1 LVSERCAFPG
11 DDPGPRNVLVTG
23 GASGIGRAIA
33 SRFLADGCSVAVVD
47 LRASDSDGTVFVAAD
62 LRDRTAA
69 REALRSA
76 WERLGGL
83 DVLVNAAGIYPS
95 RLLLEMDDASWDRV
109 LDINLNAP
117 YVLCTEFARLLV
129 ADGRPGH
136 IVNITSGAADRAR
149 RGGAHY
155 CTSKAAL
162 TMLTKALALELAP
175 HRIHVNA
182 VSPGFVAVDSSVNPL
197 NPAYVQ
203 AIESGRPWPSPGT
216 PADVAGAVA
225 YLCSSDAQWV
235 TGAVLNVDGGVGT
248 GNATLPLA

>member
-1 LVSERCAFPG
+1 MSKRK
-11 DDPGPRNVLVTG
+11 VLVTG
-23 GASGIGRAIA
+23 GAGGIGRAIA
-33 SRFLADGCSVAVVD
+33 ERFVADGCSVAVVD
-47 LRASDSDGTVFVAAD
+47 LRAGELAGAVSITGDLSD
-62 LRDRTAA
+62 RRTA
-69 REALRSA
+69 RECLRSA
-76 WERLGGL
+76 WERLDGL

-95 RLLLEMDDASWDRV
+95 RLLLELDDASWDRV

-129 ADGRPGH
+129 AAGRPGH

-197 NPAYVQ
+197 NTAYVQ

-216 PADVAGAVA
+216 PSDIAGAVA
-225 YLCSSDAQWV
+225 YLCSTDATWV

>member
-1 LVSERCAFPG
+1 LVSR
-11 DDPGPRNVLVTG
+11 RKVLVTG
-23 GASGIGRAIA
+23 GAGGIGRAIVE
-33 SRFLADGCSVAVVD
+33 RFVADGCAVAVVD
-47 LRASDSDGTVFVAAD
+47 LRADALDGTVSIAGD

-69 REALRSA
+69 RECLRGA
-76 WERLGGL
+76 WEQLDGL

-95 RLLLEMDDASWDRV
+95 RLLLDMDDADWDRV
-109 LDINLNAP
+109 LDVNLNAP
-117 YVLCTEFARLLV
+117 YALCTEFARLLV
-129 ADGRPGH
+129 AAERPGH

-162 TMLTKALALELAP
+162 TMLTKALALELAA

-182 VSPGFVAVDSSVNPL
+182 VSPGFVAVDSEVNPL

-203 AIESGRPWPSPGT
+203 AIESGRPWPEPGT
-216 PADVAGAVA
+216 PDDIAAAVA
-225 YLCSSDAQWV
+225 YLCSPDAKWV
-235 TGAVLNVDGGVGT
+235 TGTILNVDGGVGT

>member
-1 LVSERCAFPG
+1 VSKRK
-11 DDPGPRNVLVTG
+11 VVVTG
-23 GASGIGRAIA
+23 AAGGIGRAIA
-33 SRFLADGCSVAVVD
+33 ARFLASGCEVALVD
-47 LRASDSDGTVFVAAD
+47 VRPAELPGAVALAAD
-62 LRDRTAA
+62 LSDRTAA
-69 REALRSA
+69 RSCLREA

-83 DVLVNAAGIYPS
+83 DVLVNAAGVYPS
-95 RLLLEMDDASWDRV
+95 RLLLEMSDAEWSRV
-109 LDINLNAP
+109 LDVNLNAP
-117 YVLCTEFARLLV
+117 YALCTEFARLLV

-162 TMLTKALALELAP
+162 TMLTKALALELAA

-182 VSPGFVAVDSSVNPL
+182 VSPGFVAVDSEVNPL

-203 AIESGRPWPSPGT
+203 AIESGRPWPDPGT
-216 PADVAGAVA
+216 PDDIAAAVA
-225 YLCSSDAQWV
+225 YLCSPDAKWV
-235 TGAVLNVDGGVGT
+235 TGTVLNVDGGVGA